1 MFFDDSLKELKKE
14 LKTLGADMSYVRQ
27 WQKTFDKVKK
37 QSDLLQEQYVRVKHN
52 LENVYVTLKQL
63 EQFLISCKESAD
75 KTNIKN
81 QVQSY
86 AKEMKK
92 YQNAF
97 NHEFLIS
104 KEDADFQ
111 STYASILCLSNKD
124 LKQQKDVLI
133 LQSEVENLLALTK
146 EALEKQWP
154 SFRAMAY
161 FYLNH
166 VDKEI
171 FDLPHAD
178 KIEKVSNV
186 YKEEFIEPMYKELSK
201 YMDAERAQKILEVD
215 VWN

>member
-14 LKTLGADMSYVRQ
+14 LKAVGADMSYVRQ

-37 QSDLLQEQYVRVKHN
+37 QSELLQEQYAQVKSN
-52 LENVYVTLKQL
+52 LESVYTTLKDL
-63 EQFLISCKESAD
+63 EQLLITSKVLEPG
-75 KTNIKN
+75 TNLKP
-81 QVQSY
+81 QVVGH
-86 AKEMKK
+86 AKELKK

-104 KEDADFQ
+104 KEDSDFQ
-111 STYASILCLSNKD
+111 STYVSILSLANKE
-124 LKQQKDVLI
+124 LKEKKGVLI

-146 EALEKQWP
+146 EALEKEWP

-166 VDKEI
+166 DDKEI
-171 FDLPHAD
+171 FDLPHM
-178 KIEKVSNV
+178 EKVEKV
-186 YKEEFIEPMYKELSK
+186 KTIYEKEFFKPMYEELIK
-201 YMDAERAQKILEVD
+201 YMDDTRATQILEVE